1 MIATAL
7 STVTLRT
14 DTDSSIMRRY
24 DLQLI
29 RSQTRATYLAAASSK
44 LLAAFGMDFINQFLP
59 RIPTI
64 PKFTPGLS
72 TVFSEFEILPDL
84 SFRYLD
90 GTWSGT
96 GGVAQGPR
104 LGEYLGKPL
113 GDKPASGSESIYSD
127 LSMAVFENYA
137 YVFWSTILSDLGVS
151 SKPNILT
158 NVDLFRQTIHS
169 NLSPP
174 RGISVTWIN
183 GTAVDYILSDTTSFH
198 LPFNDVRPTLFNARY
213 ICRKVAWKEPGSL
226 VGDVLVATISF
237 FMAFWSGLHI
247 TLRYFAVGSSAHS
260 TLFVF
265 VYFEVQAAH
274 ESTEGN
280 YCTCPT
286 CEGQA
291 EDKASDMISLNE
303 LNFPDAES
311 HYEPL
316 VQHT

>member
-1 MIATAL
+1 MATAL

-44 LLAAFGMDFINQFLP
+44 LLTAFGIDFINQFLP

-64 PKFTPGLS
+64 PNFTPGLS

-90 GTWSGT
+90 GTWSGI
-96 GGVAQGPR
+96 GGVVQGPR
-104 LGEYLGKPL
+104 LGEYF
-113 GDKPASGSESIYSD
+113 SD

-137 YVFWSTILSDLGVS
+137 YVFWSTVLSDLGVS

-158 NVDLFRQTIHS
+158 DDDLFRQTIHS
-169 NLSPP
+169 NLSLP
-174 RGISVTWIN
+174 RGISVAWIN
-183 GTAVDYILSDTTSFH
+183 GTAVDYVLGETVSFH

-213 ICRKVAWKEPGSL
+213 ICRKVVWKEPGSL

-260 TLFVF
+260 RS
-265 VYFEVQAAH
+265 Y
-274 ESTEGN
+274 STEEN

-303 LNFPDAES
+303 LSSPDAES